1 MTLMSSLRAA
11 VCALIV
17 FFAASE
23 LPVPASAAANRL
35 SFARTGAALLWV
47 TIANVSVANRP
58 MIAMDSQP

>member
-1 MTLMSSLRAA
+1 VRSLAVLRKNSAELMLKLGIGVSPGT
-11 VCALIV
+11 V
-17 FFAASE
+17 
-23 LPVPASAAANRL
+23 RL